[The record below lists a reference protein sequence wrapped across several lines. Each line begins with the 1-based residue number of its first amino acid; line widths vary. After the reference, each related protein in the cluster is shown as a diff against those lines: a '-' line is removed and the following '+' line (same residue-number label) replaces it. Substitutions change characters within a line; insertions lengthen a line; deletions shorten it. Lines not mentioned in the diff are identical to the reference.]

1 MTRIN
6 KFLADCGIASRRAAE
21 DLICAGVVSVNDETV
36 TDFAIQIA
44 DTDKVTVNGEP
55 IKRQSKMVYILL
67 NKPSGVVTT
76 CSDEFGR
83 KTVLDLLNIDT
94 RVYPVGRLDYDTEG
108 LLLLTND
115 GEFARRITHPSSEIP
130 KTYLATLNQSITRE
144 QLNLLRTG
152 VGFNPPKNIKV
163 NGSTVEIVIS
173 EGRNRQVRKMFEAI
187 GLHVTHLK
195 RIGVGNLRLG
205 NLKAGEWRYIG
216 KPNLN

>member
-21 DLICAGVVSVNDETV
+21 DLICAGVVSVNGETV

-163 NGSTVEIVIS
+163 NGSAVEIVIS

-187 GLHVTHLK
+187 GLHVTQLK